1 MRRLAAPRKVGRWG
15 DAGFTLLE
23 VLAALVVSGILLA
36 MLTQGLQVGLRGWS
50 VAQGIDA
57 GTTTLEA
64 TDLALRGLLD
74 RASLADP
81 LTYDRAF
88 TGTPTGMAFTTT
100 MPQQFGTPVP
110 LEADVSV
117 VSDGHHLV
125 LHWRPHHARWIEA
138 PPPPATELL
147 VDGVIGLQLAYFLP
161 ARDGRGGSW
170 LTAWSSP
177 NLPRLV
183 RIHCVFA
190 PGDRRR
196 WPDIVAAT
204 RRERPPR

>member
-1 MRRLAAPRKVGRWG
+1 MCGQTRLRKARRWG

-23 VLAALVVSGILLA
+23 VLVALVVSGILLA
-36 MLTQGLQVGLRGWS
+36 MLAQGLRVGLRGWAA
-50 VAQGIDA
+50 AQGIGA

-64 TDLALRGLLD
+64 TDFALRGLLD

-100 MPQQFGTPVP
+100 MPEQTGTRVP
-110 LEADVSV
+110 IEADVSV
-117 VSDGHHLV
+117 MSDGYHLV

-147 VDGVIGLQLAYFLP
+147 VDGVIGLQLAYFQP
-161 ARDGRGGSW
+161 AREGRGGRW

-177 NLPRLV
+177 DLPRLV
-183 RIHCVFA
+183 RIHIVFA
-190 PGDRRR
+190 PDDRRH

-204 RRERPPR
+204 MRERPPR